1 MFMSCKNR
9 NVHKYLVT
17 VSACALMASLGLAQA
32 QVAPAEETTEQT
44 AERLAREQGF
54 IRRDPTPEELEQA
67 AFDTMVGNLEAMIG
81 ICDRDP
87 EFATNLENEIDELAD
102 LYLTSGVERFQDDP
116 KDTTT
121 AALITKAQE
130 CLEGFLATQGWMD
143 GRAEFSDRDPDI
155 DEKIKKA
162 LAYRSDARL
171 EAAAITLA
179 DALDPDTPQKEVE
192 DTPPETAAGVSTD
205 PEPGDDMFISDGN
218 FGMGNDFAEMDN
230 AEGPLED
237 LSETPAEPKGGVV
250 QDGYQFPVGEE
261 ETEIDDDYED
271 AWVPRIRGWVGAG
284 QGKISDRGAISA
296 GTEIFGPEEEAP
308 IVSAVVDEVSLFF
321 VNVEVAAPKLSGPD
335 FLAGLFKDVRFTGG
349 VTVMEGDENG
359 ARDIDSGGTT
369 DIGLVYSDIVDTSS
383 SSTSTGVFFENSFDI
398 DTRAEAEV
406 ERLNVS
412 LGVAGTAGSIYDDAL
427 SVALKAMYTK
437 DEVKSSSLA
446 EVDVAAL
453 FGAGTANSVQTNDL
467 ETDRESYGINVHAV
481 YEHDLNSFN
490 LGSVKVD
497 AGFTVGANA
506 GVEYYDS
513 EATFSQLTTG
523 DAGVVGSGEASVAFD
538 DTFDDSG
545 FGVQGGVFAEIGL
558 GLYPDDGEDF
568 GVGLSFGISY
578 EELGGGYPVYDQ
590 AFSPLG
596 QPSGWDTER
605 VDMTTTYVRLGLEF

>member
-1 MFMSCKNR
+1 MFMSCKSR
-9 NVHKYLVT
+9 NVHKYFVT
-17 VSACALMASLGLAQA
+17 VSACALIASLGLAQA

-67 AFDTMVGNLEAMIG
+67 AFDTMVGNLEAMIL

-130 CLEGFLATQGWMD
+130 CLQGFLATQGWMD
-143 GRAEFSDRDPDI
+143 GQAEFSDRDPDI

-171 EAAAITLA
+171 EAAAMNLA
-179 DALDPDTPQKEVE
+179 DALDPDTPQEEVE

-237 LSETPAEPKGGVV
+237 LSETPLEPTGGVV
-250 QDGYQFPVGEE
+250 QDGYQFPVGDE
-261 ETEIDDDYED
+261 ETEIDGDYED
-271 AWVPRIRGWVGAG
+271 AWVPQISGWVAVG
-284 QGKISDRGAISA
+284 QGNISDRGAISA
-296 GTEIFGPEEEAP
+296 GTEIFGPENEAP
-308 IVSAVVDEVSLFF
+308 IISAVVDEVSIVS
-321 VNVEVAAPKLSGPD
+321 VNVEIAAPKMSGPD

-369 DIGLVYSDIVDTSS
+369 DIGLVYADIFANSS
-383 SSTSTGVFFENSFDI
+383 SSTSTGVFFGNSFDI
-398 DTRAEAEV
+398 DTRAEADV
-406 ERLNVS
+406 ERLDVA
-412 LGVAGTAGSIYDDAL
+412 LGVAGTAGGIYDDAVK
-427 SVALKAMYTK
+427 VALAAMYSK
-437 DEVKSSSLA
+437 DEVKSSSIA
-446 EVDVAAL
+446 EVDVASL
-453 FGAGTANSVQTNDL
+453 FGAGTGNSIQTNDL
-467 ETDRESYGINVHAV
+467 ETDRESYGIGLEAS
-481 YEHDLNSFN
+481 YEQSFGKFGIGALEGILN
-490 LGSVKVD
+490 
-497 AGFTVGANA
+497 FTIGANGA
-506 GVEYYDS
+506 IEYYDS
-513 EATFSQLTTG
+513 QGAFNQLTTG

-538 DTFDDSG
+538 DSFDDTG

-558 GLYPDDGEDF
+558 QLSPEDSNLNID
-568 GVGLSFGISY
+568 LSFGATA
-578 EELGGGYPVYDQ
+578 EDLGGGHPVYSQ
-590 AFSPLG
+590 AFSPQG
-596 QPSGWDTER
+596 QPSGWDSER
-605 VDMTTTYVRLGLEF
+605 VDVTTTYVRIGIEF